1 MADGSLKFVQSA
13 IIDSWSRGPSIIP
26 LISDLSGE
34 MPNGDTI
41 DAFPQ
46 MVAPTVATSES
57 SAVESSSIS
66 VTQLIKNRDAFIN
79 FGLTQTQQL
88 QLLAGSYPEGM
99 MRSMVGT
106 MKEAID
112 RDIVLFL
119 LQSLAS
125 TATYHGNLA
134 ADAIVPGDIADLVGF
149 AKDQQGVSGSGW
161 AWIANPRF
169 TASIHSNSAY
179 VPNPSVP
186 TTELGLPQLGA
197 LNGIPYYEHQA
208 VPGSTNSLRLQ
219 AATSAVSIASNV
231 ATATVAS
238 GHGFVAGQ
246 QIWTSGLS
254 TDVAVSSPVTISS
267 VTATTIVYPLTGSN
281 GALADGVG
289 TIYSASSMALLVYQ
303 PRIAYAADR
312 TAPEPLLVKREA
324 NAGYAMQLYMKYGR
338 AGLAGSCWVLHA
350 PD

>member
-26 LISDLSGE
+26 LISDLSGD

-41 DAFPQ
+41 DAFPT
-46 MVAPTVATSES
+46 MVSPTVATSES

-88 QLLAGSYPEGM
+88 QLLNGQYPEGM
-99 MRSMVGT
+99 MRNMVGT
-106 MKEAID
+106 MKESID

-134 ADAIVPGDIADLVGF
+134 ADAIAPGDIADLVGF
-149 AKDQQGVSGSGW
+149 AKDQQGVSGTGW

-179 VPNPSVP
+179 VPNPNVP
-186 TTELGLPQLGA
+186 TPELGLPQLGA

-208 VPGSTNSLRLQ
+208 VPGSTNAMRQ
-219 AATSAVSIASNV
+219 QVATSAVSVSSNI

-238 GHGFVAGQ
+238 GHGFVPGQ
-246 QIWTSGLS
+246 QIWTTGL
-254 TDVAVSSPVTISS
+254 TTNVAVGSPVTISS
-267 VTATTIVYPLTGSN
+267 VTATTIVYPLTATD
-281 GALADGVG
+281 GALADGIG

-303 PRIAYAADR
+303 PRIAFGQDR
-312 TAPEPLLVKREA
+312 PEPSPLLVKREA

-338 AGLAGSCWVLHA
+338 AGLSGACWVLHA